1 MIYGVFIGIC
11 FDSGGKARDKVEESF
26 RTLKTDRVFD
36 AIRSLTD
43 NYNDK
48 KRKKR

>member
-1 MIYGVFIGIC
+1 MIYGVFIGGC
-11 FDSGGKARDKVEESF
+11 FDFGKEARDKVEESF
-26 RTLKTDRVFD
+26 RTLKTNRVLD
-36 AIRSLTD
+36 VTHSLTD